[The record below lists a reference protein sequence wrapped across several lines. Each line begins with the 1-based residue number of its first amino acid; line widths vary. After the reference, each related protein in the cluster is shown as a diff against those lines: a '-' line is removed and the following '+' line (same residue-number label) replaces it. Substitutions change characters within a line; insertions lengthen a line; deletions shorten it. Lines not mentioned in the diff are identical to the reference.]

1 MLLLEVKNVSK
12 KFGDNEVLK
21 NINFTLEE
29 GEVLGVLGRSGS
41 GKSVL
46 LHMLR
51 GMEGYEPT
59 EGSIIYHVAKCDICG
74 SVDVPSMDG
83 KECKCGGTFHSIS
96 IDFWNDKESTFE
108 LKKKIAIMLQ
118 RTFALY
124 GEQSVIENILEALS
138 TAGFEGKEATQIAMR
153 LIKMVK

>member
-21 NINFTLEE
+21 NINFELNE

-59 EGSIIYHVAKCDICG
+59 EGKVIYHIAKCDNCG
-74 SVDVPSMDG
+74 EVDVPSKDG
-83 KECKCGGTFHSIS
+83 QKCECGGTFHEIS
-96 IDFWNDKESTFE
+96 VDF
-108 LKKKIAIMLQ
+108 
-118 RTFALY
+118 
-124 GEQSVIENILEALS
+124 
-138 TAGFEGKEATQIAMR
+138 
-153 LIKMVK
+153 